1 MKKIIISLS
10 IVLGLSSCNYLDIVP
25 DDTPLLE
32 DAFKNEKTAEGFMYS
47 CYAQIPDYTNFR
59 DNFCWLTTPEFVN
72 SHDWIPDWFNCIG
85 LQQGDYS
92 AADPR
97 IDIWKQAYRGIRQ
110 CYVFLDHIDAVPGI
124 NITPEALAKKKH
136 EWKAQCKFLIAY
148 YHYILLQNYGPI
160 VIVKSAIDITETGD
174 AYYQPRKPYDESV
187 AEVAAM
193 FQEAIDM
200 LPVSVT
206 SDDYGRPTQM
216 AAQAIRSRMYLY
228 AASPLFNG
236 NTKLYANFKNS
247 DGTNLISQTY
257 DKEKWKVALDETAKA
272 IQLAEE
278 GTRKLFQS
286 KNVTADKPFAKA
298 VDAERYVM
306 TDPWNEELIW
316 GYSGT
321 KETFNGGNSYQQHL
335 IPRGMGA
342 IDGAIGGIGTTLDIV
357 KLFHTENGLPIDKD
371 PAYDQT
377 KIMTIEEGD
386 STIYL
391 HRHREPRFYA
401 WIGFDRGD
409 YPCNGITNLKL
420 RAGELHGA
428 EVINGVA
435 DFGRDQIYSGYAI
448 AKGIHPKARMT
459 ATQQSITSYPYIL
472 ARLGEIYLNYAEA
485 YVEYYGK
492 LDGQALHYVNELRKR
507 AGIPNIEVSYAKIG
521 GLPTGEALVDVIRRE
536 RTIELLF
543 EGHMH
548 YDYRRWMTAS
558 KEFAGLRDGM
568 YGLNA
573 AGITAEDFYQSTKL
587 TGQHF
592 VFSSKQYL
600 HPISQDD
607 INVNRNLVQNPGW
620 GADILPEL

>member
-32 DAFKNEKTAEGFMYS
+32 DAFKNEQTAEGFMYS
-47 CYAQIPDYTNFR
+47 CYAQIPNYTNFR
-59 DNFCWLTTPEFVN
+59 NNFCWLTTPEFVN
-72 SHDWIPDWFNCIG
+72 SYDWDAYWFNSIG
-85 LQQGDYS
+85 LQGGDYS
-92 AADPR
+92 AANPR

-110 CYVFLDHIDAVPGI
+110 CYVFLDNMDAVPGI
-124 NITPEALAKKKH
+124 NITPEALAEKKN
-136 EWKAQCKFLIAY
+136 EWRAQCTFLIAY
-148 YHYILLQNYGPI
+148 YHYVLLQNYGPI

-174 AYYQPRKPYDESV
+174 AYYQPRKPYDECV

-193 FQEAIDM
+193 FQEAVNT
-200 LPVSVT
+200 LPVSVDT
-206 SDDYGRPTQM
+206 EDYGRPTKM
-216 AAQAIRSRMYLY
+216 AAQALRSRMYLY

-236 NTKLYANFKNS
+236 NTKLYANFKNN
-247 DGTNLISQTY
+247 DGTNLISQVA
-257 DKEKWKVALDETAKA
+257 DKEKWKTALDEAAEA
-272 IQLAEE
+272 IRRAEE
-278 GTRKLFQS
+278 GARRIYQS
-286 KNVTADKPFAKA
+286 KNVPNGSAFEKA

-321 KETFNGGNSYQQHL
+321 KESFNSGNSYQQHL

-342 IDGAIGGIGTTLDIV
+342 IRGAIGGIGTTFDIV
-357 KLFHTENGLPIDKD
+357 KLFYTENGLPIDID
-371 PAYDQT
+371 PAYDET
-377 KIMTIEEGD
+377 KIMTIDSEK

-391 HRHREPRFYA
+391 HLHREPRFYA

-420 RAGELHGA
+420 RAGETHGA

-435 DFGRDQIYSGYAI
+435 NLGRDQIYGGYAI

-459 ATQQSITSYPYIL
+459 STQQGITSYPYVL
-472 ARLGEIYLNYAEA
+472 ARLGEMYLNYAEA

-492 LDGQALHYVNELRKR
+492 LDGKALEYVNEVRKR
-507 AGIPNIEVSYAKIG
+507 AGIPNIEVSYAALG
-521 GLPTGEALVDVIRRE
+521 GLPAGKELVDAIRRE

-558 KEFAGLRDGM
+558 KEFAGLSDGM

-573 AGITAEDFYQSTKL
+573 SGLTAADFYKVTKL
-587 TGQHF
+587 TKQKF

-600 HPISQDD
+600 HPISQGD

-620 GADILPEL
+620 GADVLPEL